1 VFADEVS
8 FRAAARLTPTADM
21 RRKAVVQETQRV
33 RLEWVRSGRTT
44 KARQLSASRPMSAE
58 DAKFVSARKRTLRY
72 CEESRRRANSGS
84 SMRNGYFRLPPFCG
98 SSRLPIVS
106 GAFVSFSL
114 SVAARP
120 IDLTQQDSVCGLAV
134 LLTCLF
140 DFAFCTWWQLF
151 NCEDARMAKEASN
164 TSSSA
169 NKAQAAG
176 PAEGD
181 GLSLLASQARD
192 SGVSGDAVGV
202 DKIRD
207 LLFGNQMQ
215 DYDRRFSKLEERF
228 LQRFKDVESEAKRN
242 LEMYESN
249 SKKQVESLAVQ
260 LRNEK
265 EARAEADKEIDRNL
279 REQNQALE
287 KQVRALSDQLS
298 ELDRDVADRINRS
311 DHMLR
316 EEIKQ
321 KIENVQLLIEKMF
334 SDLSNVKTDRNLLA
348 GLFVEVAK
356 ALNQEPVG
364 SKNNLERGWKTS

>member
-1 VFADEVS
+1 
-8 FRAAARLTPTADM
+8 
-21 RRKAVVQETQRV
+21 
-33 RLEWVRSGRTT
+33 
-44 KARQLSASRPMSAE
+44 
-58 DAKFVSARKRTLRY
+58 
-72 CEESRRRANSGS
+72 
-84 SMRNGYFRLPPFCG
+84 
-98 SSRLPIVS
+98 
-106 GAFVSFSL
+106 
-114 SVAARP
+114 
-120 IDLTQQDSVCGLAV
+120 
-134 LLTCLF
+134 
-140 DFAFCTWWQLF
+140 
-151 NCEDARMAKEASN
+151 MAKESSSTA
-164 TSSSA
+164 SSA
-169 NKAQAAG
+169 NKADENLIG
-176 PAEGD
+176 NAEGN
-181 GLSLLASQARD
+181 GLNFMAAQARE

-249 SKKQVESLAVQ
+249 AKKQIESLAAQ

-265 EARAEADKEIDRNL
+265 DARAEADKEIDRNL

-298 ELDRDVADRINRS
+298 ELEREVADRINRS
-311 DHMLR
+311 DQLLR

-321 KIENVQLLIEKMF
+321 KNESIQMLMEKMF

-356 ALNQEPVG
+356 CINQDSGG
-364 SKNNLERGWKTS
+364 SKSNSERGWKVS